1 MLSISMVLPAYNE
14 GENIER
20 MVRSAVRTMG
30 AVTDDYEVVVVDDGS
45 RDHTADVVRRL
56 ETEFPEVRLVQHRV
70 NRGYGAAL
78 YTGFTSAR
86 KDYIFFTD
94 SDNQFDLEDI
104 HRLVPLAGEADMV
117 VGYRSPR
124 RDPFH
129 RKLFGW
135 GWTALVTLLFGYTTR
150 DIDCAFKLFKRE
162 IVERV
167 PIVSRGATFSAEFL
181 VQAKRY
187 GYAIREVPVKHLPRV
202 AGSQTGARLDVITRA
217 FRELIELRFRLWRER

>member
-1 MLSISMVLPAYNE
+1 MSISVVLPAYNE
-14 GENIER
+14 GENIDR
-20 MVRSAVRTMG
+20 MVRSTVRTMD

-45 RDHTADVVRRL
+45 RDNTAEVVRRL
-56 ETEFPEVRLVQHRV
+56 EEEFPRVRLERHPA

-78 YTGFTSAR
+78 YTGFTGAR
-86 KDYIFFTD
+86 KEHIFFTD

-104 HRLVPLAGEADMV
+104 HRLVPLADEADMV
-117 VGYRSPR
+117 VGYRAPR

-135 GWTALVTLLFGYTTR
+135 GWTALVTLLFGYTAR

-167 PIVSRGATFSAEFL
+167 PIISRGATFSAEFL
-181 VQAKRY
+181 VQAKRH
-187 GYAIREVPVKHLPRV
+187 GYSIREVPVKHLPRV
-202 AGSQTGARLDVITRA
+202 EGSQTGARLDVITRA
-217 FRELIELRFRLWRER
+217 FRELVELRLRLWREG

>member
-1 MLSISMVLPAYNE
+1 
-14 GENIER
+14 
-20 MVRSAVRTMG
+20 
-30 AVTDDYEVVVVDDGS
+30 
-45 RDHTADVVRRL
+45 
-56 ETEFPEVRLVQHRV
+56 
-70 NRGYGAAL
+70 
-78 YTGFTSAR
+78 
-86 KDYIFFTD
+86 
-94 SDNQFDLEDI
+94 
-104 HRLVPLAGEADMV
+104 MV

-162 IVERV
+162 IVECV